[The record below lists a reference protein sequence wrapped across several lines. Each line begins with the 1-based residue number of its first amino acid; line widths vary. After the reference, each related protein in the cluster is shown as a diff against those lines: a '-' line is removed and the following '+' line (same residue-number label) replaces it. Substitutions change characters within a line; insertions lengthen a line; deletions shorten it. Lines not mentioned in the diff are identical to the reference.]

1 MILFSISKLNTQVY
15 LKRDCALNT
24 LECLSKIS
32 SGIMK
37 NLKNIIILHLWA
49 NTTNESSVNIKGAKM
64 GKWMVITRISIVRSL
79 SKFLEC
85 LQMAKWTKI
94 LKIDWRIVDPQDNE
108 AKIMSWN
115 GAGETSIPWMM

>member
-15 LKRDCALNT
+15 LNQDCALNT

-32 SGIMK
+32 SGMIK

-49 NTTNESSVNIKGAKM
+49 NTINESSVKIKGAKI

-94 LKIDWRIVDPQDNE
+94 LKINWSIVDPQDNE

-115 GAGETSIPWMM
+115 GAGETSLPWIM

>member
-1 MILFSISKLNTQVY
+1 MN
-15 LKRDCALNT
+15 A

-32 SGIMK
+32 SGIIK

-49 NTTNESSVNIKGAKM
+49 NTINESSVKIKGAKI
-64 GKWMVITRISIVRSL
+64 GKWMVITRIIIVRSL
-79 SKFLEC
+79 SRFLEC

-94 LKIDWRIVDPQDNE
+94 LKINWSIVDPQDNE
-108 AKIMSWN
+108 ARIMSWN